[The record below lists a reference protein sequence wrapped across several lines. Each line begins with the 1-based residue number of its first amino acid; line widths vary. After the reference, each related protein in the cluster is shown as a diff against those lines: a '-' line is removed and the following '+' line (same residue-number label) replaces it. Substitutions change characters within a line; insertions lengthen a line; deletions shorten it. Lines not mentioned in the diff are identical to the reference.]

1 MEWPHPVF
9 VGQEEEEEE
18 EEESYDELARE
29 ERACVRACFNINV
42 ALVASY
48 HRFIDYC
55 PIKI

>member
-9 VGQEEEEEE
+9 VGQEEEEE

-42 ALVASY
+42 TVVSSY